1 MGDGIDRDGIAA
13 TARVIGPYVRVTP
26 VLEMNGE
33 DFGLARFSLTLKL
46 EQLQHSGSFKARGA
60 FANLL
65 LRRIPEAGVVA
76 ASGGNH
82 GVAVAYAARRV
93 GVRAKIFVP
102 TVASPAKIQRIHAY
116 GAALVVG
123 GDRYADALTAS
134 EAWV

>member
-82 GVAVAYAARRV
+82 GAAVAYAAREL
-93 GVRAKIFVP
+93 KIKARIYVP
-102 TVASPAKIQRIHAY
+102 RIS
-116 GAALVVG
+116 
-123 GDRYADALTAS
+123 S
-134 EAWV
+134 EAKVERIRACGAELVLVGE